1 MNGTAQLA
9 VPCRLVALKVLLGP
23 ESGLTTLEDLVARAI
38 AAGRTTVESQVDLF
52 RLPERIIVDV
62 VHSLWSK
69 GHILVRF
76 DSGDLELADGARDM
90 LTEGGLRDAATV
102 QETRRFLFEPVTGQL
117 FPEWRGKRFAPE
129 GSLELPAHQGV
140 TEADLSAGDL
150 LEAVQAAIRHDR
162 RRRGFRQNVLDVG
175 FGSPVLRPPE
185 ELRWLSVRLAVRV
198 DTARDVLSV
207 TLIDDEHMWGMRAR
221 QRMAEHL
228 AGLAEEQ
235 PDHEFVRK
243 LNGRADRGLV
253 PAETLDRLLD
263 QLLAQIATLPGK
275 RVDQIDEAQQ
285 RLERLA
291 AGVEERIV
299 DADRGRAGVVLV
311 ERAAGYLWA
320 VEELIR
326 SATTQLVVSSPL
338 IRYSTLNALLP
349 ALTDRLAKGVGL
361 VLLWGRSAADTL
373 PTPVRTA
380 LNELKARYPTQ
391 VLFEDRSAQTDACLV
406 VQDAT
411 RALFGSQSPL
421 HADLANDQGEIG
433 VLVEPAA
440 DGPAAPRCVA
450 DALLWARKAYPF
462 AADGARIQLQPDGAE
477 DGAGA
482 RRRARGANA
491 PEPWPTPDKSL
502 ADEAAVRLWA
512 ESWAEYHTAV
522 LDSLARSTGGTPSVE
537 LVRDSAHRDLIS
549 SALTTRSRRLAVTDD
564 RIDPRVAND
573 LMARRVRDVAAGG
586 ASVHLV
592 HPQTHV
598 SGKIGKAFAELLT
611 AQEAGIHVQRRRA
624 GVRAV
629 LSDDSVLLGSFSP
642 LSEGPRGN
650 AAGRV
655 GQVGIHVRGVDFAD
669 AFAAALGIPPGPG
682 RPGVPTPRP
691 GAPAAPGRSR
701 AARSVALPLLEQA
714 RRAAGRDGFASV
726 IGERIGEL
734 DDPWAVLDRWE
745 NARVPAA
752 ELRRGVAVVL
762 GRDDDGAIDDGAGTG
777 TGAGPGVEPAPEPA
791 PEAEDGAEDGAE
803 PVVPP
808 RERWTVWLVADAWRR
823 RAFVE
828 AAVVGRL
835 LTDPAAAAACAAAT
849 GLEVGPLK
857 DLLVDSALILAEG
870 GSPAR
875 AVGAVAGMAETLL
888 WGGPE
893 GSEVIGMLAG
903 ALPDRWRRLGALAA
917 EREPGRPLP
926 MKAFTAA
933 MAHAA
938 DRAAAET
945 AWADLAGQI
954 DHIERLRGR
963 FDFDAGQAMH
973 DGLFGPR
980 GLLVDIRAAA
990 RDGQLR
996 PSLEPALPRNVR
1008 RHLDELVAAAGK
1020 APIAWRSQLTFQR
1033 RIESIVRTARELAA
1047 TEAESEVSLT
1057 APQELQYC
1065 RRLGAE
1071 LATSWD
1077 ELFSEAGGVTE
1088 PYGLPMI
1095 AFLERLRP
1103 LFDWSREQ
1111 W

>member
-207 TLIDDEHMWGMRAR
+207 KLIDDEHMWGMRAR

-243 LNGRADRGLV
+243 LTGRADRGLV
-253 PAETLDRLLD
+253 PAETLDSLLG
-263 QLLAQIATLPGK
+263 QLAAQVDKLPGK
-275 RVDQIDEAQQ
+275 QVNQIDDAQEQ
-285 RLERLA
+285 LEKLA
-291 AGVEERIV
+291 AGIEERIV

-311 ERAAGYLWA
+311 EHAAGYLWA

-349 ALTDRLAKGVGL
+349 ALTDRLAKGVSV

-406 VQDAT
+406 VQDAS

-477 DGAGA
+477 DDAA
-482 RRRARGANA
+482 TRRPGRGADASELWPA
-491 PEPWPTPDKSL
+491 PDREL
-502 ADEAAVRLWA
+502 ADEAVVRLWA

-549 SALTTRSRRLAVTDD
+549 SALTTRSRRLAITDD

-669 AFAAALGIPPGPG
+669 AFAAALGIPAGPE
-682 RPGVPTPRP
+682 RPGVPAPRP
-691 GAPAAPGRSR
+691 GAPASPGRSR

-714 RRAAGRDGFASV
+714 RRATGPNGFTSV

-734 DDPWAVLDRWE
+734 DDPWAVLDSWE
-745 NARVPAA
+745 SARVPAE
-752 ELRRGVAVVL
+752 ELRRGVAIVL
-762 GRDDDGAIDDGAGTG
+762 GRGDDGGCDHESDHKSDHEPEP
-777 TGAGPGVEPAPEPA
+777 GPGPEPDPA
-791 PEAEDGAEDGAE
+791 
-803 PVVPP
+803 VTP
-808 RERWTVWLVADAWRR
+808 RERWTGWLVADAWRR

-835 LTDPAAAAACAAAT
+835 LADPAAAAACAAAT

-857 DLLVDSALILAEG
+857 ELLVDSALILAEG

-875 AVGAVAGMAETLL
+875 TVGAVAGMAETLL
-888 WGGPE
+888 WGGAE
-893 GSEVIGMLAG
+893 GGEVICMLAG
-903 ALPDRWRRLGALAA
+903 ALPDRWRRLAVLAA

-938 DRAAAET
+938 DRAAAEA
-945 AWADLAGQI
+945 AWVELTGQI

-973 DGLFGPR
+973 DGLFGAR
-980 GLLVDIRAAA
+980 GLLAEIRAAA
-990 RDGQLR
+990 LDAELR
-996 PSLEPALPRNVR
+996 PSVEPLLPRNVR
-1008 RHLDELVAAAGK
+1008 RHLDDLVAAAGK

-1033 RIESIVRTARELAA
+1033 RIESIVRTARELAS
-1047 TEAESEVSLT
+1047 TGAESEVSLS
-1057 APQELQYC
+1057 APQELLYC

-1071 LATSWD
+1071 LSASWD
-1077 ELFSEAGGVTE
+1077 ELFSEAGGVGK

-1103 LFDWSREQ
+1103 LYDWSREQ
-1111 W
+1111 S